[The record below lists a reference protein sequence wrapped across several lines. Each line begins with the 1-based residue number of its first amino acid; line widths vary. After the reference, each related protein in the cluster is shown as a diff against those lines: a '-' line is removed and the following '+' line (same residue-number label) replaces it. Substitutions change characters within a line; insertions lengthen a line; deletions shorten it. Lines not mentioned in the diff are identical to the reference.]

1 MYCKYLDSTPPVQ
14 FEEEKLVVV
23 EQLFKLSAGMV
34 QQLRCFFHQQSY
46 YDIVFQLYI
55 RYCKL
60 CLYLGSA
67 ILSAEKED

>member
-14 FEEEKLVVV
+14 IEEKLVVV
-23 EQLFKLSAGMV
+23 EQLFNLSVGMV

-55 RYCKL
+55 RY
-60 CLYLGSA
+60 SVFT
-67 ILSAEKED
+67 